1 MRHFFSP
8 FLVLRLLTVSVTV
21 KIAVVSGGGKCLNYN
36 LGENKWQTRALPF
49 PLPPNIK
56 DGKMVGFCPSLGFIV
71 DLVVGGRGAGE
82 GYGGLKFHF
91 ILSKIVGCTVLN
103 YNYLQAPFL

>member
-1 MRHFFSP
+1 MPFFSP
-8 FLVLRLLTVSVTV
+8 FLVLRLLTVSVTI
-21 KIAVVSGGGKCLNYN
+21 KIAIICGGGKCINYN

-49 PLPPNIK
+49 PLPHNIK